1 MDVAKLQMLQFFGS
15 SGQLA
20 SERLMHL
27 DVAALRAYAEA
38 PLAVSDAALQE
49 FIHPATQ
56 PPSSWSLLLI
66 HFLQKWHHHCLG
78 AS

>member
-1 MDVAKLQMLQFFGS
+1 MDVAKLQMLQFFGGS
-15 SGQLA
+15 SQLA
-20 SERLMHL
+20 AERMMQL

-49 FIHPATQ
+49 LIHPHTQ
-56 PPSSWSLLLI
+56 PPSSWSLSLI
-66 HFLQKWHHHCLG
+66 HSLQKWHHHFLG